1 MSLLEALNDRQRE
14 AVLCTEGPLLV
25 LAGAGSGK
33 TRVLTFRIAH
43 LVHDLGV
50 EPRAILAFTFTNKAA
65 GEMRE
70 RVSGLLGG
78 SPRDLWVGTFHAT
91 GVRILRLKGQKIG
104 IDPGFSIYDTDD
116 QESLVKRI
124 LKELQL
130 AEKDLTPKAAR
141 SAISAAK
148 NALVSPTEFE
158 EAAQTFRDEKL
169 ARIYREYATRLRAA
183 NALDFDDLIGEPI
196 RLFEEHPDV
205 RDLFAERF
213 RYVLVDEYQDTN
225 AAQVRLIGHLASG
238 HRNLCVVGDDD
249 QSIYGWRGAD
259 IGNILSFERMYP
271 DATVIRLEQNYRSTS
286 TILDAANAVVRNN
299 RARKE
304 KTLWTDRAGG
314 DCLRLTL
321 VGDAEEE
328 ALRVVRTVAGE
339 VNREGVPLREVAI
352 LYRTNAQSRA
362 LETAFRNAAMPY
374 ELVGGTAF
382 YQRRE
387 VKDLIAYLRLLVNDQ
402 DDVAFLRVVNV
413 PKRGIGD
420 ASIERLQLRA
430 YQAGTSLYR
439 SLEAVD
445 EALEIPPGARKKLS
459 EFRAML
465 EELRARADERVDA
478 VLKEVVERTGYLDFL
493 DHDDPDTAG
502 DRGENVEELVAGA
515 RIFAERSETTDVGS
529 FLNEVSLLTDVD
541 RMDDAA
547 EKVRLMTIHNAK
559 GLEFRVV
566 CLSGLEEGLLPHV
579 SSMDD
584 PDSLEEERR
593 LFYVALTRAK
603 DRVHLFSAMSRQRW
617 GGVSVALLSRFAQEI
632 PEKLVEIEETPRGWG
647 GAAPSRRFMRE
658 SEPEVVEAGP
668 RRTLG
673 TIIHPTFGRGDVVGQ
688 EGRGPDAR
696 LVVVFAGNI
705 KKKIVARYA
714 QWEDSHVDF

>member
-104 IDPGFSIYDTDD
+104 VDPGFSIYDTDD
-116 QESLVKRI
+116 QESLVRRI
-124 LKELQL
+124 LKDLQL

-148 NALVSPTEFE
+148 NALISPAEFE
-158 EAAQTFRDEKL
+158 EAATTFRDEKL
-169 ARIYREYATRLRAA
+169 AKIYREYATRLRAA

-225 AAQVRLIGHLASG
+225 AAQVRLIGHLASA

-271 DATVIRLEQNYRSTS
+271 DAKVIRLEQNYRSTS

-314 DCLRLTL
+314 DRLRLTL

-430 YQAGTSLYR
+430 YQEGTSLYR
-439 SLEAVD
+439 SLASVD
-445 EALEIPPGARKKLS
+445 EALEIPAGARKKLG
-459 EFRAML
+459 EFRAMI
-465 EELRARADERVDA
+465 EELRARAEERVDV

-559 GLEFRVV
+559 GLEFQVV
-566 CLSGLEEGLLPHV
+566 CLSGLEEGSASPCLVHGQSGFPGRGAPPVLRGADPGQGSRAPLLGDEPPALGRGQRRPPLALRAGD
-579 SSMDD
+579 SREPRGDRRD
-584 PDSLEEERR
+584 PARMGR
-593 LFYVALTRAK
+593 GGALAA
-603 DRVHLFSAMSRQRW
+603 VHPRQRA
-617 GGVSVALLSRFAQEI
+617 GGC
-632 PEKLVEIEETPRGWG
+632 RGGPAANAGHDHPPHLRARRRDRAG
-647 GAAPSRRFMRE
+647 GE
-658 SEPEVVEAGP
+658 GP
-668 RRTLG
+668 RRAVG
-673 TIIHPTFGRGDVVGQ
+673 GRLRRQHQEEDRRPLRAVG
-688 EGRGPDAR
+688 G
-696 LVVVFAGNI
+696 
-705 KKKIVARYA
+705 
-714 QWEDSHVDF
+714 